1 MVQHILIRTR
11 GIKSLKKTLRISRI
25 KTDFWFLI
33 RGVLQRAIPLLSAG
47 ALLLSLV
54 PLFAVERPKTPADKP
69 WPELLLEAGRRLTYE
84 QSIQSERDVNG
95 KQGFWSRLAGIV
107 AGPPEYRQMAR
118 PYGIAVDSHG
128 RVIVT
133 DPAISAV
140 HIFDL
145 AKRKYKLID
154 RWDKNRD
161 PMIAPQCA
169 AVDEKDNIYITD
181 SEAGKVFVFD
191 PQGKIRKVFGSLK
204 GGEGF
209 FKRPTG
215 IAIDRETHRVY
226 VTDTLADRV
235 YILDTDGR
243 VLRSFGEHGEERGE
257 FNFPI
262 EVQAKDGEV
271 VVVDAMNFR
280 VQLFDRDG
288 NFEAQ
293 IGTTGDPAGG
303 IYRPK
308 GVGIDSENHI
318 YVVDSELG
326 LVQVFDRRGRLLYRF
341 GNGTNFGQF
350 LLPAGLFIDQNDR
363 VYLVDSYNR
372 RVQVF
377 QYHALQQ
384 NAMGAQP

>member
-1 MVQHILIRTR
+1 MVQRVLIRTCGAR
-11 GIKSLKKTLRISRI
+11 
-25 KTDFWFLI
+25 FLF
-33 RGVLQRAIPLLSAG
+33 LLLLTA
-47 ALLLSLV
+47 ALLLALV
-54 PLFAVERPKTPADKP
+54 PAFALKQSKTPADKP
-69 WPELLLEAGRRLTYE
+69 WPELLLEAGRKLTYE
-84 QSIQSERDVNG
+84 QSITSERDIDS
-95 KQGFWSRLAGIV
+95 KQGFWSKLAGIV
-107 AGPPEYRQMAR
+107 AGAPEFREMVR

-145 AKRKYKLID
+145 AEHKYKQID
-154 RWDKNRD
+154 RWDKSKD
-161 PMIAPQCA
+161 PMIAPQCV

-191 PQGKIRKVFGSLK
+191 AKGKTRKVFGGMK

-235 YILDTDGR
+235 YILDADGR
-243 VLRSFGEHGEERGE
+243 VLRSFGRHGREKGE

-262 EVQAKDGEV
+262 EVQVKDGV
-271 VVVDAMNFR
+271 VAVVDAMNFR
-280 VQLFDRDG
+280 VQLFDREG
-288 NFEAQ
+288 NFQGQ
-293 IGTTGDPAGG
+293 IGTSGDPAGG

-318 YVVDSELG
+318 YIVDSELG
-326 LVQVFDRRGRLLYRF
+326 RVQVFDRKGRLLYRF

-350 LLPAGLFIDQNDR
+350 LLPAGLFIDRNDR

-377 QYHALQQ
+377 QYRALRQT
-384 NAMGAQP
+384 ATGAQQ

>member
-1 MVQHILIRTR
+1 MVRRILIRTCGTR
-11 GIKSLKKTLRISRI
+11 S
-25 KTDFWFLI
+25 FF
-33 RGVLQRAIPLLSAG
+33 PLLLIG

-54 PLFAVERPKTPADKP
+54 PAFALKRPKTPADKP
-69 WPELLLEAGRRLTYE
+69 WPELLLEAGRRLTYQ
-84 QSIQSERDVNG
+84 QSITSEHDVAG
-95 KQGFWSRLAGIV
+95 KQGLWSKLAGIV
-107 AGPPEYRQMAR
+107 AGPPEFREMVR

-145 AKRKYKLID
+145 AEHKYKLID
-154 RWDKNRD
+154 RWDKSKD
-161 PMIAPQCA
+161 PMIAPQGV

-181 SEAGKVFVFD
+181 SESGRVFVFD
-191 PQGKIRKVFGSLK
+191 PQGKTRRVFGSLK
-204 GGEGF
+204 HGEGF
-209 FKRPTG
+209 FRRPTG
-215 IAIDRETHRVY
+215 IAIDRETHHVY

-235 YILDTDGR
+235 YILDADGQ
-243 VLRSFGEHGEERGE
+243 VLRSFGRHGGEKGE

-262 EVQAKDGEV
+262 EVQVKDGVV

-293 IGTTGDPAGG
+293 IGTIGDPAGG

-308 GVGIDSENHI
+308 GVGIDSEDHI

-326 LVQVFDRRGRLLYRF
+326 IVQVFDRKGRLLYRF
-341 GNGTNFGQF
+341 GNGTNFGRF
-350 LLPAGLFIDQNDR
+350 LLPTGLFIDRNDR
-363 VYLVDSYNR
+363 VYVVDSYNR

-377 QYHALQQ
+377 QYRAMQQ
-384 NAMGAQP
+384 TATGAQQ

>member
-1 MVQHILIRTR
+1 MVQRILIRTCR
-11 GIKSLKKTLRISRI
+11 TRP
-25 KTDFWFLI
+25 FL
-33 RGVLQRAIPLLSAG
+33 PLLLTG
-47 ALLLSLV
+47 AILLSLT
-54 PLFAVERPKTPADKP
+54 PAFAVKRPKTPAERP
-69 WPELLLEAGRRLTYE
+69 WPELLLEAGRRLTY
-84 QSIQSERDVNG
+84 QQTLTSERDISG
-95 KQGFWSRLAGIV
+95 KKGFWSKLADIV
-107 AGPPEYRQMAR
+107 AGAPEFREMVR

-145 AKRKYKLID
+145 AGHKYKMID
-154 RWDKNRD
+154 RWDKSKD
-161 PMIAPQCA
+161 PMIAPQCV

-191 PQGKIRKVFGSLK
+191 PQGKTRKVFGSLK
-204 GGEGF
+204 HEGF

-215 IAIDRETHRVY
+215 IAIDRGTHRVY

-235 YILDTDGR
+235 YILDMDGR
-243 VLRSFGEHGEERGE
+243 VLSSFGRHGGEKGE

-262 EVQAKDGEV
+262 EVQVKDGVV

-288 NFEAQ
+288 NFQAQ
-293 IGTTGDPAGG
+293 IGTSGDPAGG

-308 GVGIDSENHI
+308 GIGIDSEDHI

-326 LVQVFDRRGRLLYRF
+326 LVQVFDLEGRLLYRF

-350 LLPAGLFIDQNDR
+350 LLPAGLFIDRNDR

-377 QYHALQQ
+377 QYR
-384 NAMGAQP
+384 AMHQSATGGKQ

>member
-1 MVQHILIRTR
+1 MVQGILIQTWR
-11 GIKSLKKTLRISRI
+11 KWFFPSL
-25 KTDFWFLI
+25 
-33 RGVLQRAIPLLSAG
+33 LLTG
-47 ALLLSLV
+47 ALLVSLS
-54 PLFAVERPKTPADKP
+54 PAFAIKKVNSPADKP
-69 WPELLLEAGRRLTYE
+69 WPVLLLEAGRKLTYQ
-84 QSIQSERDVNG
+84 QSIKSERDVGG
-95 KQGFWSRLAGIV
+95 KQGFWSKLAGIV
-107 AGPPEYRQMAR
+107 AGAPEYREMIR
-118 PYGIAVDSHG
+118 PYGVAVDSHN

-145 AKRKYKLID
+145 AARKYKLID
-154 RWDKNRD
+154 RRNKSKD
-161 PMIAPQCA
+161 PMIAPQCVT
-169 AVDEKDNIYITD
+169 VDEKDNIYVTD

-191 PQGKIRKVFGSLK
+191 PQGKTRKVFGSSK

-209 FKRPTG
+209 FRRPTG
-215 IAIDRETHRVY
+215 IAIDRGTHRVY

-235 YILDTDGR
+235 YILDMDGR
-243 VLRSFGEHGEERGE
+243 VLRNFGRHGGERGE

-262 EVQAKDGEV
+262 EVQAKDGMV

-293 IGTTGDPAGG
+293 IGTCGDPAGG

-308 GVGIDSENHI
+308 GVAIDSEGHI

-326 LVQVFDRRGRLLYRF
+326 IVQAFDRRGRLLYRF

-350 LLPAGLFIDQNDR
+350 LLPAGLFIDPSDR

-372 RVQVF
+372 RIQVF
-377 QYHALQQ
+377 QYHAIQKSSTGGQ
-384 NAMGAQP
+384 K

>member
-1 MVQHILIRTR
+1 MVQRVLIRTCGTR
-11 GIKSLKKTLRISRI
+11 SFLSL
-25 KTDFWFLI
+25 
-33 RGVLQRAIPLLSAG
+33 LLTC
-47 ALLLSLV
+47 ALVLSLV
-54 PLFAVERPKTPADKP
+54 PAFAVGRSKAPADKP
-69 WPELLLEAGRRLTYE
+69 WPELLLEAGRKLTYK
-84 QSIQSERDVNG
+84 QSIKSERDVG
-95 KQGFWSRLAGIV
+95 GRQGFWSKLASIV
-107 AGPPEYRQMAR
+107 AGAPELREMVR
-118 PYGIAVDSHG
+118 PYGIAVDSRG

-145 AKRKYKLID
+145 AERKYKLID
-154 RWDKNRD
+154 RWDKSKD
-161 PMIAPQCA
+161 PMIAPQCV
-169 AVDEKDNIYITD
+169 AVDEKDNIYVTD

-191 PQGKIRKVFGSLK
+191 PQGKTRKVFGSLK
-204 GGEGF
+204 REGF

-235 YILDTDGR
+235 YILDADGG
-243 VLRSFGEHGEERGE
+243 VLRSFGDHGGEKGE

-262 EVQAKDGEV
+262 GVQVKDGVV

-288 NFEAQ
+288 NFQAQ
-293 IGTTGDPAGG
+293 IGTSGDPAGG

-308 GVGIDSENHI
+308 GIGIDSEDHI
-318 YVVDSELG
+318 YVVDGELG
-326 LVQVFDRRGRLLYRF
+326 IVQVFDRRGRLLYRF

-350 LLPAGLFIDQNDR
+350 LLPAGLFIDRNDR

-372 RVQVF
+372 QVQVF
-377 QYHALQQ
+377 QYRAAHPTATGVQQ
-384 NAMGAQP
+384 

>member
-1 MVQHILIRTR
+1 MVQRVLIR
-11 GIKSLKKTLRISRI
+11 L
-25 KTDFWFLI
+25 
-33 RGVLQRAIPLLSAG
+33 RAIRALLSLALAG
-47 ALLLSLV
+47 ALLFSLV
-54 PLFAVERPKTPADKP
+54 PAFAAGRSGTPAEKP
-69 WPELLLEAGRRLTYE
+69 WPELLLEAGRRLTYQ
-84 QSIQSERDVNG
+84 QSIKSERDVG
-95 KQGFWSRLAGIV
+95 VRQGFWSKLAGIV
-107 AGPPEYRQMAR
+107 AGAPEFREMVR
-118 PYGIAVDSHG
+118 PYGIAVDSRG

-145 AKRKYKLID
+145 AEHKYKMID
-154 RWDKNRD
+154 RRDNRKD
-161 PMIAPQCA
+161 PMIAPQCV
-169 AVDEKDNIYITD
+169 AVDEKDNIYVTD

-191 PQGKIRKVFGSLK
+191 PQGKTRKVFGSL
-204 GGEGF
+204 GHGEGF
-209 FKRPTG
+209 FRRPTG

-235 YILDTDGR
+235 YILDADGR
-243 VLRSFGEHGEERGE
+243 VLRSFGERGGETGE
-257 FNFPI
+257 FNFPV
-262 EVQAKDGEV
+262 EVQAKDGMI

-288 NFEAQ
+288 NFQAQ
-293 IGTTGDPAGG
+293 IGTSGDSTGG

-326 LVQVFDRRGRLLYRF
+326 IVQVFDRRGRLLYRF

-350 LLPAGLFIDQNDR
+350 LLPAGLFIDRNDR

-377 QYHALQQ
+377 QYRGVHSTSTEVQQ
-384 NAMGAQP
+384 